1 MKRLF
6 LLLITFILI
15 IQVPCFCNIQESS
28 TNIENFNYEFT
39 EKNTYKKVE
48 KSIIEYNIK
57 SNMENLPTIKIE
69 KETILKDNKSNTIK
83 DGDIYINSLT
93 DNKKEVKILIGKY
106 TTDGITI
113 YTSELINAINILGSH
128 NLVKNFQDLYLILI
142 DNNIK
147 VKKINE
153 FINKLSNT
161 NVKISDLLL
170 PIIFTDIQVN
180 LYQPYKIENPTLFFS
195 IVFIFI
201 ILLITIITLLILKKN
216 KIKQKN

>member
-6 LLLITFILI
+6 LLLLTMLLI
-15 IQVPCFCNIQESS
+15 IQIPCYCD
-28 TNIENFNYEFT
+28 TNSKSVEIDNFYYKFT
-39 EKNTYKKVE
+39 EKDTYKKVE
-48 KSIIEYNIK
+48 KSIIKYNIK
-57 SNMENLPTIKIE
+57 SNMEKLPTIKIE

-83 DGDIYINSLT
+83 DGEIYINSLT
-93 DNKKEVKILIGKY
+93 DNRKEVKILIGKY

-113 YTSELINAINILGSH
+113 YTSELVNAINILGGH
-128 NLVKNFQDLYLILI
+128 NLVENFKDLYLILI

-153 FINKLSNT
+153 FIDKLSNT
-161 NVKISDLLL
+161 NNKISDLLL
-170 PIIFTDIQVN
+170 PIIFTDVQVN

-201 ILLITIITLLILKKN
+201 ILLITIIILLILKKN